1 MLKIAK
7 LLKIKIGAKVMLIV
21 NLEIQ
26 DRLINDQLTYGNIKH
41 TEFIQGSVQ
50 EVYIKFSDE

>member
-1 MLKIAK
+1 
-7 LLKIKIGAKVMLIV
+7 MLIV

-50 EVYIKFSDE
+50 EVYIKFSNE